1 MEHVRIETAQNV
13 VVDHEV
19 APLGDRI
26 VAYLLD
32 TLVLVAWVIL
42 MFMLMAMIEPDDD
55 GVLFLV
61 MMAMIIFPFLFYHLV
76 MELSLNG
83 QSIGKRVRK
92 IKVSRLDGGRPSFG
106 QYLLRWVLRPIDS
119 FYYIGLVVIL
129 INGRGQRL
137 GDLAAG
143 TTIVSLKRRVKLAET
158 LAEELP
164 LDHEV
169 QFPEVVRLN
178 DAQVRL
184 VREVLRDPRRTNHW
198 QLVER
203 TADKVQEVIGGD
215 RRGLLAQPY
224 LKQVLRDYV
233 HLTGQLGPGTG
244 HFVGRKEEGSTSL
257 Q

>member
-143 TTIVSLKRRVKLAET
+143 TTIVSL
-158 LAEELP
+158 
-164 LDHEV
+164 
-169 QFPEVVRLN
+169 
-178 DAQVRL
+178 
-184 VREVLRDPRRTNHW
+184 
-198 QLVER
+198 
-203 TADKVQEVIGGD
+203 
-215 RRGLLAQPY
+215 
-224 LKQVLRDYV
+224 
-233 HLTGQLGPGTG
+233 
-244 HFVGRKEEGSTSL
+244 
-257 Q
+257 

>member
-92 IKVSRLDGGRPSFG
+92 IKVSRMAGGRPSFG
-106 QYLLRWVLRPIDS
+106 QYLLRWVLRHIDS

-129 INGRGQRL
+129 INR
-137 GDLAAG
+137 
-143 TTIVSLKRRVKLAET
+143 
-158 LAEELP
+158 
-164 LDHEV
+164 
-169 QFPEVVRLN
+169 
-178 DAQVRL
+178 
-184 VREVLRDPRRTNHW
+184 
-198 QLVER
+198 
-203 TADKVQEVIGGD
+203 
-215 RRGLLAQPY
+215 
-224 LKQVLRDYV
+224 
-233 HLTGQLGPGTG
+233 
-244 HFVGRKEEGSTSL
+244 
-257 Q
+257 